1 MRKTT
6 RRETASPPRTMAA
19 PMPIKE
25 HEVVGLLPALA
36 TASESRKHAGMS
48 WQRGAMTMMAEIVGT
63 GVLGLAYAGARVGW
77 ALAFAFLCFFG
88 LCSLFSSLLLA
99 AVRKEHG
106 DVDSYMK
113 AAGKFCGPRAERWT
127 AHAINWNWL
136 LVLPYFLM
144 ASAHALSVA
153 FWWKDG
159 VCYYEW
165 ALLSVACV
173 ALPAQIRSLEALSTL
188 TAASV
193 GAIGVV
199 LVLTAASL
207 ILEGREVDGEPSV
220 WLPPPDM
227 SVWDCFDSVSMMTFA
242 YQGQSMLLEIADEME
257 DPRDFGK
264 AVKVSCGS
272 LVGLYACA
280 LAVGYYYRG
289 AAVPSFL
296 PDALDD
302 SPLKTLVGV
311 LLYFHIVVTYLVNNQ
326 PLTKKVCDALWPR
339 KGDEAAEVSA
349 RQWAGVTGAFL
360 AWSYLIAN
368 LIPWFSDFQNVMG
381 SMLGAPVMFG
391 FPVAFYVLDPKQSS
405 WKGSKAT
412 QAALLLVGG
421 VVLPLTW
428 VIGTVAAFVGLASDW
443 SSSGGVFA
451 CQPSG
456 YA

>member
-1 MRKTT
+1 
-6 RRETASPPRTMAA
+6 MAGDVA
-19 PMPIKE
+19 MAKKQE
-25 HEVVGLLPALA
+25 EEQKGLLGLTGMVAMVEGPAGGK
-36 TASESRKHAGMS
+36 ASQGMS
-48 WQRGAMTMMAEIVGT
+48 WERGAMTMMAEIVGT

-77 ALAFAFLCFFG
+77 ALALTFLVFFG

-99 AVRKEHG
+99 AVHKEHPEI
-106 DVDSYMK
+106 DSYMA
-113 AAGKFCGPRAERWT
+113 AAGKFGGPRAQRWT
-127 AHAINWNWL
+127 AHLINWNWL

-165 ALLSVACV
+165 ALLSVGCLV
-173 ALPAQIRSLEALSTL
+173 LPAQIRSLEALSTL

-199 LVLTAASL
+199 LALTAAAL
-207 ILEGREVDGEPSV
+207 VFGGLETGGDPSR
-220 WLPPPDM
+220 WLPPSDM
-227 SVWDCFDSVSMMTFA
+227 SVWDAFDSISAMTFA
-242 YQGQSMLLEIADEME
+242 YQGQSMLLEIANEME
-257 DPRDFGK
+257 DARDFGK
-264 AVKVSCGS
+264 AIKVSGGS
-272 LVGLYACA
+272 LLGLYACA
-280 LAVGYYYRG
+280 MGCGYYYRG
-289 AAVPSFL
+289 ADVPSFL

-311 LLYFHIVVTYLVNNQ
+311 LLYFHVVVTYLVNNQ
-326 PLTKKVCDALWPR
+326 PLTKKVVELFYPKA
-339 KGDEAAEVSA
+339 EAVGNGT
-349 RQWAGVTGAFL
+349 WAAITCAFL

-391 FPVAFYVLDPKQSS
+391 FPVWFYVRDPKQHATIAGSRTT
-405 WKGSKAT
+405 KG
-412 QAALLLVGG
+412 ALALVGA

-428 VIGTVAAFVGLASDW
+428 VIGTVAAFVGLAADW
-443 SSSGGVFA
+443 SSAGGVFA
-451 CQPSG
+451 CTPSG